1 MALFNE
7 PPTQQ
12 LAAHPVCVWHSLRA
26 ASSCQITKKIKIL
39 QPFGEFPL
47 RKWGGEH
54 YSVSIRERQNV
65 TVASA
70 TICYQNCKKIFQN
83 LV

>member
-26 ASSCQITKKIKIL
+26 ASSCQIKKKKIKIL

-54 YSVSIRERQNV
+54 YNISIRERQNI

-70 TICYQNCKKIFQN
+70 TIFTKTVRKYSRT
-83 LV
+83 